1 MNEARSKKKD
11 TKKKEPK
18 VKKQPEKTK
27 EAPKDKKRTTS
38 KSAPKKAS
46 KKLIQEKTPIVKDS
60 KKSTKEEAKGDQAP
74 KRAWPAFFFFQ
85 NTTREKLKR
94 DNPEMSQKEL
104 VSKLGEMWRS
114 MSDSDKKP
122 YLDQEKKDKARYMKE
137 KEEFK
142 ASGKDAPVSKKRDK
156 KAKAKA
162 GSNGPKRAWPPFFFY
177 QETRR
182 EDLKKENPT
191 LNHKEIVSKLGEE
204 WRTLTEAQKQPYV
217 EKSVEDQKRYEVEK
231 KHYQESKPAEV
242 KDEAAPIVKSKS
254 TKSSQKKKEK
264 ESVGVAPKEVKPKKV
279 AKKARS
285 KSAKPNAPKRPPKR
299 PVPPPRPSGNRHSKR
314 IKKNEE
320 DEFKQKVEFYKQVVG
335 KPVPELEEA
344 LKARVE
350 GGEEVKDDAHDQSKH
365 AEADETEQPDEDA
378 SAEKQDNNDMNVDKD
393 EGDDQND
400 DDASDDKAKD
410 EDMSEHEDKVS
421 EKSASKDVELAQA
434 SPIKAAGDEEMAP
447 EDNAEEREEK
457 VNEAEEAQNDSKQ
470 EDEQNEDNKDESKND
485 VVDVD
490 QEAEGKDCSQNF
502 KISNGANV
510 VKPDTE
516 NKEENE
522 VANEASEE
530 QKLNSS
536 SVNHSPQKNSS
547 PVKTPQKAENV
558 QSKDASSEKSGDK
571 DVKEAEVSKQEESNE
586 QEESH
591 KKEDEQIVDVDDD
604 SKSVKGKS
612 EVENQEDAVTPSPEK
627 KAEVEEVSNNKNEE
641 NGAVDLS

>member
-18 VKKQPEKTK
+18 VKKVPEKTK

-122 YLDQEKKDKARYMKE
+122 YLDQERKDKARYMKE

-217 EKSVEDQKRYEVEK
+217 DKSVEDQKRYEVEK
-231 KHYQESKPAEV
+231 KQYQESKPAEA
-242 KDEAAPIVKSKS
+242 KEETAPNAKSKS

-264 ESVGVAPKEVKPKKV
+264 ESVSAAPKEAKPKKP

-299 PVPPPRPSGNRHSKR
+299 PVPPPRPAGNRHSKR

-344 LKARVE
+344 LKARAE
-350 GGEEVKDDAHDQSKH
+350 GSEEAK
-365 AEADETEQPDEDA
+365 DETAAQPKPVAVVAAQKPKKNA

-393 EGDDQND
+393 EGDNKNEDV
-400 DDASDDKAKD
+400 ASADKGKD
-410 EDMSEHEDKVS
+410 EDMPEHEDKAS
-421 EKSASKDVELAQA
+421 EKSASKDVELAHA

-457 VNEAEEAQNDSKQ
+457 VNEDEEYQNASKQ
-470 EDEQNEDNKDESKND
+470 EVELVEENKNESNND

-490 QEAEGKDCSQNF
+490 QEAEGKDCSQNI
-502 KISNGANV
+502 KISNGVNV

-516 NKEENE
+516 NKGENKD
-522 VANEASEE
+522 NHEASEE

-536 SVNHSPQKNSS
+536 SANHSPLKVSS
-547 PVKTPQKAENV
+547 PVKTPQKVENS
-558 QSKDASSEKSGDK
+558 QSKDVSPEKSGDK
-571 DVKEAEVSKQEESNE
+571 DVKEAEVSKHEESNE
-586 QEESH
+586 HQESH
-591 KKEDEQIVDVDDD
+591 KKEDEHIVDVDDD
-604 SKSVKGKS
+604 SKSAKGKS
-612 EVENQEDAVTPSPEK
+612 EVENQEDAITPSPEK
-627 KAEVEEVSNNKNEE
+627 KAEVEEVSNNKIEE